1 MKKETLKVGD
11 KVRWYDPDEEARDLN
26 VIWTICE
33 IIGDLSEED
42 AIIIIANECGGYCSE
57 AEVYQSELEKVE

>member
-33 IIGDLSEED
+33 IIGDLSE
-42 AIIIIANECGGYCSE
+42 
-57 AEVYQSELEKVE
+57 